1 MESSDMWLV
10 LFVSATNSY
19 ESIKPEWE
27 QAEME
32 LSGKFNMGKVFSK
45 DLALQCGVKSFPTI
59 MYFPKGHKSDAYGNG
74 NYEGDITANG
84 IVTWALKFYNGKTK
98 VNCMIY
104 CDKTL
109 RPVCGSNGKT
119 YPNKCVF
126 DGAKCKDNSIELAYE
141 GLCLTPKT
149 EEKCNKLKA
158 LGKCT
163 EEKVLLGCKT
173 ICNKIKSPDDAEKNQ
188 DENESTETKE
198 LSSQE
203 SLGKTLL
210 KIY

>member
-1 MESSDMWLV
+1 
-10 LFVSATNSY
+10 
-19 ESIKPEWE
+19 
-27 QAEME
+27 
-32 LSGKFNMGKVFSK
+32 
-45 DLALQCGVKSFPTI
+45 
-59 MYFPKGHKSDAYGNG
+59 
-74 NYEGDITANG
+74 
-84 IVTWALKFYNGKTK
+84 
-98 VNCMIY
+98 MIY

-109 RPVCGSNGKT
+109 RPVCGNNGKT

-173 ICNKIKSPDDAEKNQ
+173 ICNKIEAEKSQ
-188 DENESTETKE
+188 DENESMETKE

-203 SLGKTLL
+203 SLGKTLS

>member
-1 MESSDMWLV
+1 
-10 LFVSATNSY
+10 
-19 ESIKPEWE
+19 
-27 QAEME
+27 
-32 LSGKFNMGKVFSK
+32 
-45 DLALQCGVKSFPTI
+45 
-59 MYFPKGHKSDAYGNG
+59 
-74 NYEGDITANG
+74 
-84 IVTWALKFYNGKTK
+84 
-98 VNCMIY
+98 MIY

-203 SLGKTLL
+203 SLGKTLS

>member
-1 MESSDMWLV
+1 
-10 LFVSATNSY
+10 
-19 ESIKPEWE
+19 
-27 QAEME
+27 
-32 LSGKFNMGKVFSK
+32 
-45 DLALQCGVKSFPTI
+45 
-59 MYFPKGHKSDAYGNG
+59 
-74 NYEGDITANG
+74 
-84 IVTWALKFYNGKTK
+84 
-98 VNCMIY
+98 MIY

-158 LGKCT
+158 LGKCM

-173 ICNKIKSPDDAEKNQ
+173 ICNKIKSPDAAEKNQ

-203 SLGKTLL
+203 SLGKTLS

>member
-1 MESSDMWLV
+1 MAS
-10 LFVSATNSY
+10 
-19 ESIKPEWE
+19 
-27 QAEME
+27 
-32 LSGKFNMGKVFSK
+32 
-45 DLALQCGVKSFPTI
+45 
-59 MYFPKGHKSDAYGNG
+59 PKCPGGF
-74 NYEGDITANG
+74 
-84 IVTWALKFYNGKTK
+84 IVRDGKTTRPPPVFGPNITDVSVPNTLIPE

-141 GLCLTPKT
+141 GLCLTPKI
-149 EEKCNKLKA
+149 EKKCNKLKA

-163 EEKVLLGCKT
+163 QEKVLLGCKT
-173 ICNKIKSPDDAEKNQ
+173 ICDKAKSNSVNPDDVEKNQ
-188 DENESTETKE
+188 AENESTETKE

-203 SLGKTLL
+203 SLGKALL
-210 KIY
+210 LSE